1 MVKTKTIN
9 ELQVKLLAFIAKINS
24 AARGNNESIQWLSEE
39 SNYLFLKTDNYSNIT
54 PLVNFCEN
62 TIEGYYQILLRP
74 ILNNEEYNDCDNGE
88 SEKMIVSKLLKE
100 LISRDVWLSTEN
112 NEEMSQ
118 ENKIIYDLILI
129 GLLIVVNKRD
139 VFAELKNI
147 INFVSGME
155 IDKEENLIE
164 IYEYLSTH
172 YLSNGNNI
180 VTNLYVTDSRLKKIL
195 PLLKFDLKP
204 ILNNDSEEIK
214 YIIDEIENSHHIYDD
229 LIKTKKYM
237 FYEVKNNE
245 KDEYFNPNK
254 LETKLL
260 AHGTKAKN
268 VLSILNNGI
277 SCTPPKIATGSS
289 LGVGAYFAKLN
300 EVGKSLQYSDNILFI
315 AEVATGNEKK
325 VQTPMNYRSI
335 ILETKEFDSVH
346 FLGGTYF
353 IHDEFCIYRNNQIKI
368 KYIIEIK

>member
-214 YIIDEIENSHHIYDD
+214 YIINEIENSHHI
-229 LIKTKKYM
+229 
-237 FYEVKNNE
+237 
-245 KDEYFNPNK
+245 
-254 LETKLL
+254 
-260 AHGTKAKN
+260 
-268 VLSILNNGI
+268 
-277 SCTPPKIATGSS
+277 
-289 LGVGAYFAKLN
+289 
-300 EVGKSLQYSDNILFI
+300 
-315 AEVATGNEKK
+315 
-325 VQTPMNYRSI
+325 
-335 ILETKEFDSVH
+335 
-346 FLGGTYF
+346 
-353 IHDEFCIYRNNQIKI
+353 
-368 KYIIEIK
+368 